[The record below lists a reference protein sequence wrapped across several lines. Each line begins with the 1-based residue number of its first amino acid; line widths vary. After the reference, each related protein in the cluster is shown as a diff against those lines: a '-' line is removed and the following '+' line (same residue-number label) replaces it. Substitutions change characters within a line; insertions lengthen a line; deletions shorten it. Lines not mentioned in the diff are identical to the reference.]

1 MMSEDKWT
9 NLATYFL
16 EHKYEIIHK
25 LTDIIHYCHEP
36 TCGNM
41 IYFSLKIY

>member
-25 LTDIIHYCHEP
+25 LTDIIITAMNQHV
-36 TCGNM
+36 G
-41 IYFSLKIY
+41 I

>member
-9 NLATYFL
+9 NLQMAIYFL
-16 EHKYEIIHK
+16 EHEHEIIHK
-25 LTDIIHYCHEP
+25 STNIIHYCHDP

-41 IYFSLKIY
+41 IYFPF